1 MAKTSDG
8 RLAYA
13 DLLRVLS
20 IAAVVVIHVVS
31 LWIYN
36 VPVGSG
42 AWDIYNVYD
51 SLVRWCVPVF
61 VMLSGMF
68 LLDPK
73 KSMTL
78 PKLFFHH
85 ILRIFVALV
94 VWGAVYAIVDF
105 GRVNGAFTWAGI
117 RSALYTALLGNT
129 HYHLWF
135 LYIILGL
142 YLVTPILR
150 AFVQGA
156 SRKDFH
162 YFFLLCFVVTYLLP
176 LLLQLR
182 PSQTVS
188 TYLSRLNLHMVMGYV
203 GYYVAGY
210 YLKTFTLGRIAE
222 IIIYLLGIGGA
233 AVTIWGTR
241 VLSLRSG
248 TLSGVLYE
256 YMTPNVAAMA
266 VAVFVLFRYLLGVSD
281 EGSRRQSLSGL
292 AKITFGVYLVH
303 DLFLIIYRHLGIAQ
317 LPLPPVLAVPVVTAL
332 VLIPSAAVAWLISKI
347 PFAGR
352 YLT

>member
-1 MAKTSDG
+1 M
-8 RLAYA
+8 
-13 DLLRVLS
+13 LS

-31 LWIYN
+31 LWIYD

-73 KSMTL
+73 KSLTV

-117 RSALYTALLGNT
+117 RSALYTALLGST

-233 AVTIWGTR
+233 AATIWGTR
-241 VLSLRSG
+241 VLSLRIG

-303 DLFLIIYRHLGIAQ
+303 DLFLMAYRHLGIAQ

>member
-1 MAKTSDG
+1 MARTSDG

-20 IAAVVVIHVVS
+20 IAAVAVIHVVS
-31 LWIYN
+31 LWIYD

-73 KSMTL
+73 KSLTL
-78 PKLFFHH
+78 PRLCFHH

-105 GRVNGAFTWAGI
+105 GRVGGAFTWESV
-117 RSALYTALLGNT
+117 RSALYTALLGTT

-135 LYIILGL
+135 LYVILGL

-162 YFFLLCFVVTYLLP
+162 YFFLLCFVVAYLLP
-176 LLLQLR
+176 TLLQLR

-210 YLKTFTLGRIAE
+210 YLKAFPLGRVAE
-222 IIIYLLGIGGA
+222 ITIYLLGIGGA
-233 AVTIWGTR
+233 AATIWGTR

-248 TLSGVLYE
+248 ALSGALYD

-292 AKITFGVYLVH
+292 VKLTFGVYLVH
-303 DLFLIIYRHLGIAQ
+303 DLFLIVYRHFGITR
-317 LPLPPVLAVPVVTAL
+317 LPLPPVLAVPAVTAL
-332 VLIPSAAVAWLISKI
+332 VLIPSAAAAWLISKI

>member
-1 MAKTSDG
+1 MSKTSDG

-31 LWIYN
+31 LWIYD
-36 VPVGSG
+36 VPAGSG
-42 AWDIYNVYD
+42 AWNVYNVYD
-51 SLVRWCVPVF
+51 SLVRWCVPVI

-73 KSMTL
+73 KSLTL
-78 PKLFFHH
+78 PRLFLHH

-94 VWGAVYAIVDF
+94 VWGALYAIVDF
-105 GRVNGAFTWAGI
+105 GRVDGVFTLAGI

-135 LYIILGL
+135 LYVILGL

-162 YFFLLCFVVTYLLP
+162 YFFLLCFVAAYLLP
-176 LLLQLR
+176 TLLQLR

-188 TYLSRLNLHMVMGYV
+188 VYLSRLNLHMVMGYV

-210 YLKTFTLGRIAE
+210 YLKTFTLGRVAE
-222 IIIYLLGIGGA
+222 IIIYLLGIAGA

-241 VLSLRSG
+241 VLSRQSG
-248 TLSGVLYE
+248 TLSGVLYD

-281 EGSRRQSLSGL
+281 ERSRRQSLSGL
-292 AKITFGVYLVH
+292 AKITFGVYLIH
-303 DLFLIIYRHLGIAQ
+303 DLFLMAYRHLGVTQ
-317 LPLPPVLAVPVVTAL
+317 LPLPPVLAVPAVTAL
-332 VLIPSAAVAWLISKI
+332 ALIPSAAVAWLISKI

-352 YLT
+352 CLT

>member
-20 IAAVVVIHVVS
+20 IAAVAVIHVVS

-73 KSMTL
+73 RSLTL

-105 GRVNGAFTWAGI
+105 GRVDGAFTWAGI

-135 LYIILGL
+135 LYVILGL

-156 SRKDFH
+156 SRRDFH
-162 YFFLLCFVVTYLLP
+162 YFFLLCFVAAYLLP

-210 YLKTFTLGRIAE
+210 YLKTFTLGRVAE
-222 IIIYLLGIGGA
+222 IILYLLGIGGA
-233 AVTIWGTR
+233 AATIWGTR
-241 VLSLRSG
+241 VLSFQSG
-248 TLSGVLYE
+248 SLSGVLYE

-281 EGSRRQSLSGL
+281 ERSRRQSLSGL
-292 AKITFGVYLVH
+292 AKITFGIYLIH
-303 DLFLIIYRHLGIAQ
+303 DLFLMAYRHFGITQ
-317 LPLPPVLAVPVVTAL
+317 LPLPPVLAVPAVTVL
-332 VLIPSAAVAWLISKI
+332 VLVPSAAAAWLISKI

>member
-31 LWIYN
+31 LWIYD
-36 VPVGSG
+36 VPVGSA

-73 KSMTL
+73 KSL
-78 PKLFFHH
+78 PLPRLFFHH
-85 ILRIFVALV
+85 ILRIFAALV

-105 GRVNGAFTWAGI
+105 GRVDGAFTWAGI

-150 AFVQGA
+150 SFVRGA

-162 YFFLLCFVVTYLLP
+162 YFFLLCFAVACLLP
-176 LLLQLR
+176 TLLQLR

-210 YLKTFTLGRIAE
+210 YLKTFTLGRVAE
-222 IIIYLLGIGGA
+222 IVTYLLGIGGA
-233 AVTIWGTR
+233 AATIWGTR

-248 TLSGVLYE
+248 ALSGVLYD

-281 EGSRRQSLSGL
+281 ERSRRQSLAGL

-303 DLFLIIYRHLGIAQ
+303 DLFLMVYRHLGVTQ
-317 LPLPPVLAVPVVTAL
+317 LPLPPVLAVPAVTAL
-332 VLIPSAAVAWLISKI
+332 ALIPSAAVAWLISKI